1 MSPNEASASPQEAR
15 DLLWKQYELHVGL
28 YKFYLDLAI
37 KVNIFYYAVT
47 GAILSFYFS
56 HVHEGAARLSLV
68 LPALMSVAFAWL
80 FFHAGNLVG
89 VVRLEVFRIRDALGL
104 LTAPELQVLV
114 YLLRIFGA
122 LFAAVALGTSVLVFK
137 G

>member
-1 MSPNEASASPQEAR
+1 MSPNDASASPQEAR

-37 KVNIFYYAVT
+37 KMNIFYYAVT
-47 GAILSFYFS
+47 GAVLSFYFT
-56 HVHEGAARLSLV
+56 HVDEEAVRFSLV

-80 FFHAGNLVG
+80 FFRAANLVG

-114 YLLRIFGA
+114 YVLRVFGA
-122 LFAAVALGTSVLVFK
+122 LFAVVALGTAVLVFK

>member
-37 KVNIFYYAVT
+37 RMNIFYYAVT

-56 HVHEGAARLSLV
+56 HMDEGAARFSLV

-80 FFHAGNLVG
+80 FLHAANLVG

-122 LFAAVALGTSVLVFK
+122 LFAAVALGTAVLVFK